1 MSVMKLNANVAIQS
15 GLTEV
20 KKKNGQEFLVTIEE
34 KSSSSKHTV
43 TLDDSYYQ
51 HLTAGKI
58 TKEELI
64 KKSFEFLLER
74 EPKEAILSKFNLR
87 VIKNYFPEFEDVF
100 SALD

>member
-1 MSVMKLNANVAIQS
+1 MKEKNML
-15 GLTEV
+15 EV

-87 VIKNYFPEFEDVF
+87 VIKNYFPEFED
-100 SALD
+100 AI

>member
-1 MSVMKLNANVAIQS
+1 MI
-15 GLTEV
+15 EV

-64 KKSFEFLLER
+64 KNSFEFLLER

-87 VIKNYFPEFEDVF
+87 VIKNYFPEFED
-100 SALD
+100 AI

>member
-1 MSVMKLNANVAIQS
+1 MKEKNML
-15 GLTEV
+15 EV

-64 KKSFEFLLER
+64 KKSFEFLLES

-87 VIKNYFPEFEDVF
+87 VIKNYFPEFED
-100 SALD
+100 AI

>member
-1 MSVMKLNANVAIQS
+1 MKEKNML
-15 GLTEV
+15 EV